1 MFVIPKEPVDIAG
14 FVRNHRGL
22 VIILFGTGVFS
33 DFINASALCYYLW
46 RDKSYCRR

>member
-22 VIILFGTGVFS
+22 VTILFGTGVFS